1 MRQILAA
8 VIVIGVASLEPGS
21 ADRRSDLDRG
31 HIGLGLALRRLA
43 TTGTFMMATAHPD
56 DENNALLAMLSRGF
70 GMRTVL
76 ATATRGDG
84 GQNEIGPELFD
95 ALAAL
100 RTEELLAAHRIDAA
114 EQLFTRAVDFGYS
127 FSIEETFER
136 WGKEEILGDFVRL
149 IRMTRPDVIVGLRP
163 DGAGGGQHHQ
173 ASARLAREAF
183 RSAGDPAKFPDQ
195 IAQGLRPWQAAKFY
209 FMGPFGFRGEPPPDP
224 SKKFVT
230 INLETYDPLLGRTY
244 AEMGSEARAMHKCQ
258 GFGQLLA
265 LPGRAVARY
274 ELVDSTIAG
283 QMQKTETT
291 LFDGVDTTLPGLA
304 RDWGAQTP
312 NGGGSAASL
321 TRIADLIAQAQA
333 AFQAGEEAAVS
344 RKLADGLALLRSER
358 KSLATAGL
366 DDSSRYEIDFRLGL
380 KERQFEE
387 ALLLAQHLRIE
398 LLADDGVVVPGQP
411 LKVTV
416 TAGNRGEQA
425 AIIRSVR
432 LGGFDAGAECR
443 AEKAKPEE
451 DAKPKEVEPGGTFTC
466 AAAARVPSGGP
477 SGRPTEDVYWR
488 RVAGVDRYEFAPDV
502 PFGAPFRPT
511 SFTAS
516 LSLVLS
522 GASIEVTRP
531 IEYRYEGNIFSGEK
545 RMELKVVPAFGVAI
559 GPGVAIVGRDPGARV
574 REMRVTVTNR
584 VKGSASGDV
593 ALRAPDGWTVTPEHA
608 PVSFTRE
615 DEAQTLRF
623 SVRPPAGVKEG
634 EYRLDATVG
643 EVGGS
648 AIAALGAQVIEY
660 PHIQRRHLLNPAV
673 VPLKA
678 IDVRIAP
685 NLQVGYVMGVG
696 DAVPQAIEQLGATVE
711 MLDADDLAWGDLSR
725 FDVIVTGVRAYE
737 RRADLR
743 AHNHRLLDYAAKGG
757 VVIVQY
763 NKFEF
768 NEAQYGPKPAKV
780 SNNRVTDERAPVR
793 IVDPSHPI
801 FRSPNPIGPEAWEG
815 WVQERGLYFLGDR
828 DPGYT
833 DLVEITD
840 PFEYNPGPKG
850 GALVEAKVGRG
861 RWIYVGLGLWRQ
873 LPAGTPGAY
882 LLLANLLSLAG

>member
-1 MRQILAA
+1 MRRRLAVVLSLIALA
-8 VIVIGVASLEPGS
+8 VVGISPQARP
-21 ADRRSDLDRG
+21 SDFDRG
-31 HIGLGLALRRLA
+31 HVGLGLALRRLA

-56 DENNALLAMLSRGF
+56 DENNAVLAMVSRGL

-100 RTEELLAAHRIDAA
+100 RTEELLAAHRIDGA

-127 FSIEETFER
+127 FSIEETFQR
-136 WGKEEILGDFVRL
+136 WGKEEILGDYVRL
-149 IRMTRPDVIVGLRP
+149 IRMTRPDVVVGMRP
-163 DGAGGGQHHQ
+163 DGTGGGQHHQ

-183 RSAGDPAKFPDQ
+183 RAAGDSAKFADQ

-244 AEMGSEARAMHKCQ
+244 SEMGSEARAMHKCQ

-274 ELVDSTIAG
+274 ELIDSTIPG
-283 QMQKTETT
+283 QMQKSETT
-291 LFDGVDTTLPGLA
+291 LFDGVDTTLSGLA
-304 RDWGAQTP
+304 RGLASQTRNNNP
-312 NGGGSAASL
+312 GPAASL
-321 TRIADLIAQAQA
+321 TRLADLVAQARA
-333 AFQAGEEAAVS
+333 AFQAGDDAAVS
-344 RKLADGLALLRSER
+344 RKLAEGLTLLRSER
-358 KSLATAGL
+358 KGLSTAGL
-366 DDSSRYEIDFRLGL
+366 DDSSRYEIDFRLGQ

-387 ALLLAQHLRIE
+387 ALLLAQRLRLE
-398 LLADDGVVVPGQP
+398 LLADDGVVVAGQP
-411 LKVTV
+411 VKVTV
-416 TAGNRGEQA
+416 AIGNRGEQA
-425 AIIRSVR
+425 ATIRSVGF
-432 LGGFDAGAECR
+432 GGFDVDAKCST
-443 AEKAKPEE
+443 EKAKPTE
-451 DAKPKEVEPGGTFTC
+451 DGEKPSELDPGGTFTC
-466 AAAARVPSGGP
+466 AAAARVPSGGL

-488 RVAGVDRYEFAPDV
+488 RIPGADRYEFAPDV
-502 PFGAPFRPT
+502 PFGAPFRPPP
-511 SFTAS
+511 FTAS

-522 GASIEVTRP
+522 GVPIDVTRP

-545 RMELKVVPAFGVAI
+545 RMKVKVVPTFGVAI
-559 GPGVAIVGRDPGARV
+559 EPDVAIVGRDPGARE

-584 VKGSASGDV
+584 VKGSAAGDV
-593 ALRAPDGWTVTPEHA
+593 ALRVPDGWTVTPEHA
-608 PVSFTRE
+608 PVSLTRE
-615 DEAQTLRF
+615 DEAQTVRF
-623 SVRPPAGVKEG
+623 SVKPAASVKSGAYQVE
-634 EYRLDATVG
+634 ATVR
-643 EVGGS
+643 EGGV
-648 AIAALGAQVIEY
+648 AIGAQVIEY
-660 PHIQRRHLLNPAV
+660 PHIQRRHLLNPAI
-673 VPLKA
+673 VPVKA

-685 NLQVGYVMGVG
+685 NLKVGYVMGVG
-696 DAVPQAIEQLGATVE
+696 DAVPEAIEQLGATVE

-780 SNNRVTDERAPVR
+780 SNNRVTDERASVR
-793 IVDPSHPI
+793 ILDPSHPV
-801 FRSPNPIGPEAWEG
+801 FHTPNPIGPEAWEG

-828 DPGYT
+828 DRSYT
-833 DLVEITD
+833 DLVELTD
-840 PFEYNPGPKG
+840 PFEYNAGPKG
-850 GALVEAKVGRG
+850 GALVEAKVGGG

-882 LLLANLLSLAG
+882 LLLANLLSLGR